1 MNFCVRCVSV
11 VTFNKTKVK
20 CRLYRLVNIMISFVF
35 RVTLLLLKTDNQKKI
50 NDQNKKL
57 LCNLYKAVF

>member
-1 MNFCVRCVSV
+1 MNLSVRCFSV

-20 CRLYRLVNIMISFVF
+20 RLLYRFVNLMVSFVF
-35 RVTLLLLKTDNQKKI
+35 RVNQLLLKTDNQKKV
-50 NDQNKKL
+50 NDQNKKQ